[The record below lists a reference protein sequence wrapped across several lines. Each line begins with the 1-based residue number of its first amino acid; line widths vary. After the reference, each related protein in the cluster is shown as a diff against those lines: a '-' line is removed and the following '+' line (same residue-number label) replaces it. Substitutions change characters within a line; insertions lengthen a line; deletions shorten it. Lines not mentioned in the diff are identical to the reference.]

1 MNPSPRLILVAGD
14 VSYEYVLY
22 PMTPLPGSHDDQ
34 PNGVNNTLEVAD
46 ESSTSSGLVIRT
58 GKADLIA
65 HLLSAA
71 APQYAVEVLG
81 PSLQPPGLHCLSH
94 NASTICDLS
103 LSESSLD
110 GDLKYIVSS
119 TRQVG
124 NPPAWHS
131 PSIDKA
137 TIAPASTV
145 VISGS
150 GTKDLEQAL
159 DFLQRVR
166 PRYIIHHMTR
176 PLARGPLWD
185 MIRNGPMTR
194 DGVPEPDYL
203 AVVIDADDLR
213 AEGIALSKSLSWEA
227 TAEDFIR
234 NLGSNGRLDTLVT
247 CPNLIVR
254 FGNEG
259 VIHHRGREAVDP
271 KLYYHPRRMEGGQR
285 NGDRPEMLGL
295 ASAFTAGLALGFA
308 DSKAPSCDNGIR
320 LGISASRALANEG
333 FIISQ
338 HDGSPAYPIRQVMA
352 NLSPDKQ
359 HAAISIPSS
368 RISKGERW
376 SIMDSVTG
384 DPAELARQIVTHG
397 PEKALAACP
406 VQRFA
411 GLLSTDRS
419 EQESLRAVVDAM
431 HERVEARTP
440 QPTSIGILGPPGS
453 GKKFTTSNIAEYVA
467 GDRPVQRLTY
477 NTRLLKSED
486 FIAACH
492 SIRDHTASG
501 QLTIVSFENFE
512 AALHPGHVLLN
523 DFLVMMREGNFADR
537 GQVHSIGAPLIFS
550 LVNQEHGMLPG
561 TPTPITPTTS
571 EFNHRRPA
579 IDEAALLDHLHGI
592 VRVTGP
598 NQISAEDKTFP
609 VRRAIMLRQMLKQ
622 RHPHLESPKG
632 QMRVEEGVLHAL
644 LLVPQYK
651 HGLRSLEKIISTSRL
666 SGKAKFDVA
675 ALPPEEQIQLYVDGR
690 IFMGYLRSPKLPRSL
705 RETLAQGLFETYK
718 KRRVSMCKTDAE
730 REALESDRSMHDWD
744 ELAPELMESTRAQA
758 DDIPRKLR
766 AMNCFMLNDT
776 TRGPPL
782 IPVPQ
787 FSEDELDIL
796 SEMEHERFNAE
807 RLQRQWRMG
816 PRNSKQRTTPFLV
829 PWRDLTQEWKDV
841 DRVMVECVPAI
852 LERAG
857 WRIYRMENDV
867 ELE

>member
-1 MNPSPRLILVAGD
+1 MSPSPRLILVAGD
-14 VSYEYVLY
+14 VSYEYILY
-22 PMTPLPGSHDDQ
+22 PMTPPGSRDEQ
-34 PNGVNNTLEVAD
+34 SNGIHNTPEVLD
-46 ESSTSSGLVIRT
+46 ESSASSGLVIRT
-58 GKADLIA
+58 GKADLVA
-65 HLLSAA
+65 QLLSAA

-94 NASTICDLS
+94 NASAICDLS
-103 LSESSLD
+103 MSESDLD
-110 GDLKYIVSS
+110 EDLKYNVSTS
-119 TRQVG
+119 RQIG
-124 NPPAWHS
+124 NAPVWHS
-131 PSIDKA
+131 PPIDKA

-176 PLARGPLWD
+176 PLAQGPLWD

-259 VIHHRGREAVDP
+259 VIHHRGRDAVDP
-271 KLYYHPRRMEGGQR
+271 KLYYHPRRMEGER
-285 NGDRPEMLGL
+285 KKGDRPEMLGL

-308 DSKAPSCDNGIR
+308 DSKAPNCDNGIR

-333 FIISQ
+333 FRMSQ
-338 HDGSPAYPIRQVMA
+338 HGGSPAYPIRQVMA
-352 NLSPDKQ
+352 NLSLDKQ

-368 RISKGERW
+368 RISSGERW

-431 HERVEARTP
+431 HERVEAKTP
-440 QPTSIGILGPPGS
+440 QPTSIGILGSPGS

-492 SIRDHTASG
+492 TIRDHTASG

-512 AALHPGHVLLN
+512 AALQPGHALLN
-523 DFLVMMREGNFADR
+523 DFLVMMREGKFADR
-537 GQVHSIGAPLIFS
+537 GQVHSIGAPLIFF
-550 LVNQEHGMLPG
+550 LVNQEHGMLLG
-561 TPTPITPTTS
+561 TPTPITPTAS
-571 EFNHRRPA
+571 EFKDRPA
-579 IDEAALLDHLHGI
+579 VGEAALLDHLHGI

-622 RHPHLESPKG
+622 RHPHLESAKG

-644 LLVPQYK
+644 LLVPHYK

-666 SGKAKFDVA
+666 SGKSKFDVA

-690 IFMGYLRSPKLPRSL
+690 IFMGYLRSPKLQPSL
-705 RETLAQGLFETYK
+705 REKLAQGLFETYK
-718 KRRVSMCKTDAE
+718 KRRESMCKSDAE
-730 REALESDRSMHDWD
+730 REALESDRSMRDWD
-744 ELAPELMESTRAQA
+744 ELAPELKESTRAQA

-766 AMNCFMLNDT
+766 AMDCFMLNDT

-796 SEMEHERFNAE
+796 SEMEHERFNSE

-852 LERAG
+852 LEKAG